1 MAFNL
6 ESTTESGLG
15 FYVKDLVVPKASFT
29 STDRYKYK
37 MVSKDGLVTADVS
50 CRTLNQW
57 KSTLMSPKIPGF
69 GCVRLH
75 RRRALSKKI
84 DC

>member
-50 CRTLNQW
+50 CRTINQW
-57 KSTLMSPKIPGF
+57 RNTK
-69 GCVRLH
+69 
-75 RRRALSKKI
+75 
-84 DC
+84 